1 MKFVTF
7 RADGQTRIGAFDGAT
22 VTELTSLPAG
32 VNDLRGLL
40 AAVEPADLAKVEAKG
55 KTWDLADVEL
65 LPVIPN
71 PNKIICVGVN
81 YRSHREET
89 GQDPNLKPTIFTRFA
104 DTQIAHGAVVTHPSA
119 TDSFDYEGEL
129 AVIIGRD
136 AKNMSAADAWSVVAG
151 FAPYNDLTARDWQKH
166 STQWIP
172 GKNFPET
179 GAFGP
184 AMVTLDEIADVP
196 SVELTTRVN
205 GDVRQNATLADM
217 IFDIPALIEYITGFT
232 PLAPGDV
239 IVSGTPGGVGK
250 FMTPPT
256 YLKAG
261 DVVEIELSGVG
272 LLVNTIG

>member
-7 RADGQTRIGAFDGAT
+7 KADGQTRIGAFDGAT
-22 VTELTSLPAG
+22 VTELSSLPAG
-32 VNDLRGLL
+32 VTDLRGLL
-40 AAVEPADLAKVEAKG
+40 AEVAPADLAKVEAKG

-136 AKNMSAADAWSVVAG
+136 AKKCCCGRCVECCCWLCPIQRSHRSRLAEALNTVDPWKE
-151 FAPYNDLTARDWQKH
+151 L
-166 STQWIP
+166 P
-172 GKNFPET
+172 GNWCLWPSY
-179 GAFGP
+179 GDFG
-184 AMVTLDEIADVP
+184 
-196 SVELTTRVN
+196 
-205 GDVRQNATLADM
+205 
-217 IFDIPALIEYITGFT
+217 
-232 PLAPGDV
+232 
-239 IVSGTPGGVGK
+239 
-250 FMTPPT
+250 
-256 YLKAG
+256 
-261 DVVEIELSGVG
+261 
-272 LLVNTIG
+272 

>member
-1 MKFVTF
+1 
-7 RADGQTRIGAFDGAT
+7 
-22 VTELTSLPAG
+22 
-32 VNDLRGLL
+32 
-40 AAVEPADLAKVEAKG
+40 
-55 KTWDLADVEL
+55 
-65 LPVIPN
+65 
-71 PNKIICVGVN
+71 
-81 YRSHREET
+81 
-89 GQDPNLKPTIFTRFA
+89 
-104 DTQIAHGAVVTHPSA
+104 
-119 TDSFDYEGEL
+119 
-129 AVIIGRD
+129 
-136 AKNMSAADAWSVVAG
+136 
-151 FAPYNDLTARDWQKH
+151 
-166 STQWIP
+166 
-172 GKNFPET
+172 
-179 GAFGP
+179 
-184 AMVTLDEIADVP
+184 MVTLDEIADVP